1 MSGVLQKVDALHAK
15 MDKIIAHLG
24 IQKDTAE
31 KPKEYESSTVFRA
44 APTPTLP
51 KKPKEK
57 RVKEGDLKKAV
68 ATAVVPKE
76 TPTKAKKVA
85 KKAAPKK
92 AAKKAV
98 KKAAKKTVK
107 KATRKVAKK
116 VAKKAAKKKK

>member
-68 ATAVVPKE
+68 AIAVVPKE
-76 TPTKAKKVA
+76 TPVKVKKVA
-85 KKAAPKK
+85 KKAAP
-92 AAKKAV
+92 KKAV

-107 KATRKVAKK
+107 KATKKVAKK